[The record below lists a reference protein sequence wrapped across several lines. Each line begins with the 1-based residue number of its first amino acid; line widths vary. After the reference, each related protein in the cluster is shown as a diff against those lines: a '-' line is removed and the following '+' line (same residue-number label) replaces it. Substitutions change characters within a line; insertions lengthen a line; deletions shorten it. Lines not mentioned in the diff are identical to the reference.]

1 MSGRINLNR
10 HLGHIFEE
18 TVAKFADREALVFP
32 GARLT
37 FRQWDDRANAL
48 ATKLE
53 ALGVEKGDRV
63 SLLLPPSPDFLIA
76 TIAAVK
82 LGAIMSPTNPLFTPG
97 EMVTQLKDMD
107 PKAIIMMSEFMG
119 RDFAAI
125 VDKARPELP
134 ELKHV
139 IARGPEREGF
149 LPLDPIYATPVPP
162 RASYVKPGL
171 TDEDNVVILF
181 SGGTTGLPKGVPR
194 DTYSLFYSYAYG
206 MESYVTEEDAML
218 LIPPLFM
225 AAGVYQLAYPVLFG
239 TKLVG
244 MAAFNP
250 QVILKTIQDE
260 RITQMFSYPTMM
272 RWILGQPN
280 FDQFDVS
287 SMRVIS
293 IGGEAVSTELI
304 ETIQEKFGCQ
314 TTTGYGSSE
323 LTGAAATP
331 IDAPPELISGSDGKV
346 LPDYEVRLVD
356 ADGNDVPPGEAGEFI
371 VRGRPVF
378 KGYWKRPELNDVVF
392 TPDGFFHT
400 GDLIRQINDEGY
412 IRFVGRVKDTIRR
425 MAMTIYPDEVE
436 NVIKTHPKVAQVGV
450 VGVESEFAGDRVW
463 AFIQLQPEQEMTATE
478 IMDHCRGKL
487 AAFKLPDE
495 VRFVPELPMSSVRRV
510 QRIKLREQARREME
524 SASG

>member
-1 MSGRINLNR
+1 MNTSININR

-18 TVAKFADREALVFP
+18 TVAKFPDREALVFP

-37 FRQWDDRANAL
+37 FRQWDNLANAL

-53 ALGVEKGDRV
+53 ELGVERGDRV

-76 TIAAVK
+76 TIAAAK
-82 LGAIMSPTNPLFTPG
+82 LGAIMSPTNPLFTPR
-97 EMVTQLKDMD
+97 EMQAQLQDMD
-107 PKAIIMMSEFMG
+107 PKVIIMMSEFMG

-125 VDKARPELP
+125 VDEARTELP
-134 ELKHV
+134 ELKQV

-149 LPLDPIYATPVPP
+149 MPLDPIYATPVPQ
-162 RASYVKPGL
+162 RESFVKPGL
-171 TDEDNVVILF
+171 TDEDNVVLLF
-181 SGGTTGLPKGVPR
+181 SGGTTGMPKGVPR
-194 DTYSLFYSYAYG
+194 DTYSLFYAYAHG
-206 MESYVTEEDAML
+206 MGSYVTEQDAML
-218 LIPPLFM
+218 LVPPLFM

-239 TKLVG
+239 CKLVG

-260 RITQMFSYPTMM
+260 KITQMFSYPTMM

-280 FDQFDVS
+280 FDKFDVS

-304 ETIQEKFGCQ
+304 ETIQEKFDCK
-314 TTTGYGSSE
+314 TTTGYGMTE
-323 LTGAAATP
+323 LTGASATP
-331 IDAPPELISGSDGKV
+331 IDAPPEMISGSDGKV
-346 LPDYEVRLVD
+346 LPDMEVRLVD
-356 ADGNDVPPGEAGEFI
+356 AEGNEVPKGEPGEII

-378 KGYWKRPELNDVVF
+378 KGYWRKPELNDVVF

-400 GDLIRQINDEGY
+400 GDLARQINDEGY
-412 IRFVGRVKDTIRR
+412 IRIVGRDKDTIRR

-436 NVIKTHPKVAQVGV
+436 GVIKTHPKVAQVGV
-450 VGVESEFAGDRVW
+450 VGVEGEFADERVW
-463 AFIQLQPEQEMTATE
+463 AYVQLHPEMEMTAVE
-478 IMDHCRGKL
+478 VMDHCRGKL

-495 VRFVPELPMSSVRRV
+495 VRFMDELPMSSVRRV
-510 QRIKLREQARREME
+510 QRVKLREQAAME
-524 SASG
+524 LEEGAG

>member
-1 MSGRINLNR
+1 Y
-10 HLGHIFEE
+10 
-18 TVAKFADREALVFP
+18 
-32 GARLT
+32 
-37 FRQWDDRANAL
+37 
-48 ATKLE
+48 
-53 ALGVEKGDRV
+53 
-63 SLLLPPSPDFLIA
+63 
-76 TIAAVK
+76 
-82 LGAIMSPTNPLFTPG
+82 LGA
-97 EMVTQLKDMD
+97 
-107 PKAIIMMSEFMG
+107 
-119 RDFAAI
+119 
-125 VDKARPELP
+125 
-134 ELKHV
+134 
-139 IARGPEREGF
+139 
-149 LPLDPIYATPVPP
+149 
-162 RASYVKPGL
+162 
-171 TDEDNVVILF
+171 
-181 SGGTTGLPKGVPR
+181 
-194 DTYSLFYSYAYG
+194 
-206 MESYVTEEDAML
+206 
-218 LIPPLFM
+218 
-225 AAGVYQLAYPVLFG
+225 
-239 TKLVG
+239 
-244 MAAFNP
+244 

-436 NVIKTHPKVAQVGV
+436 NVIKTHPRVAQVGV